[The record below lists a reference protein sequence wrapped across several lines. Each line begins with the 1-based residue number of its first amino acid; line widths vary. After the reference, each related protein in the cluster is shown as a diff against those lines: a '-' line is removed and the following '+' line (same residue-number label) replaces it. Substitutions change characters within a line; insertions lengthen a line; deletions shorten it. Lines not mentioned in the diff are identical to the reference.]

1 MARRRIKPE
10 ELPAVIGEII
20 KDYEGDLQDGVNDVV
35 AKVAKRGAEA
45 LRSSSAAVINSRYA
59 QGWKVDIEKRRLGD
73 IATIYHSVP
82 GLPHL
87 LEYGHAMPNGG
98 RAPARTH
105 IAPVAQTL
113 ETDFIKDMEAMIRD
127 L

>member
-10 ELPAVIGEII
+10 ELPAVIDKII
-20 KDYEGDLQDGVNDVV
+20 KDYEDDLQDGVNDVV

-59 QGWKVDIEKRRLGD
+59 QGWKVQIEKRRLGD
-73 IATIYHSVP
+73 IATIYHAVP

-87 LEYGHAMPNGG
+87 LEHGHAMPRGG
-98 RAPARTH
+98 RAPAKVH
-105 IAPVAQTL
+105 IAPVAETL